1 MSRDIYTCELC
12 VEDINDNIRIIC
24 PHCNV
29 EICEPCFQYGLLL
42 ENQDPKCIYCKKL
55 LSLEFVLSNND
66 TKWLKNNFIEY
77 YSNLLFEKEK
87 NKLMDTV
94 PKYKLFLQIQDIK
107 NDFKIFKI
115 DNTNKKIIEKIKR
128 NIENNDDFELLYD
141 KLIDER
147 NKKKENFSI
156 IINELEKKLTIK
168 MKKDIEKKKSFIK
181 KCPNDKCKGFINI
194 EYQCELCDVEIC
206 KTCYEMIQEDHICNI
221 NNIECAELIKKDS
234 KPCPNCYVPIF
245 KISGCN
251 QMFCTNC
258 NCTFS
263 WETLEIDKGVVH
275 NPHYFDYIAKLRTL
289 DQNVV
294 LENIACGDIEQ
305 VYMTTFKYTHNT
317 WIHDI
322 YVINREIFSEIIPFI
337 ENKCKDNFEYY
348 RLQYL
353 KDNITEKSWKKKIMN
368 DVLFNNAIQNYI
380 EIMRLFVTLTS
391 DMLYSI
397 CYNIYEKN
405 KKMNIE
411 AKKKLK
417 YFINQEIY
425 ETQFRQI
432 KTYFLLNLD
441 KIYDIFG
448 IDLHSDNIMRII
460 FFLEKH
466 NFYYSNYYI
475 Y

>member
-128 NIENNDDFELLYD
+128 NIENNDDFELLND

-168 MKKDIEKKKSFIK
+168 MKKDIEKKKKF
-181 KCPNDKCKGFINI
+181 
-194 EYQCELCDVEIC
+194 
-206 KTCYEMIQEDHICNI
+206 H
-221 NNIECAELIKKDS
+221 
-234 KPCPNCYVPIF
+234 
-245 KISGCN
+245 
-251 QMFCTNC
+251 
-258 NCTFS
+258 
-263 WETLEIDKGVVH
+263 
-275 NPHYFDYIAKLRTL
+275 
-289 DQNVV
+289 
-294 LENIACGDIEQ
+294 
-305 VYMTTFKYTHNT
+305 
-317 WIHDI
+317 
-322 YVINREIFSEIIPFI
+322 
-337 ENKCKDNFEYY
+337 
-348 RLQYL
+348 
-353 KDNITEKSWKKKIMN
+353 
-368 DVLFNNAIQNYI
+368 
-380 EIMRLFVTLTS
+380 
-391 DMLYSI
+391 
-397 CYNIYEKN
+397 
-405 KKMNIE
+405 
-411 AKKKLK
+411 
-417 YFINQEIY
+417 
-425 ETQFRQI
+425 
-432 KTYFLLNLD
+432 
-441 KIYDIFG
+441 
-448 IDLHSDNIMRII
+448 
-460 FFLEKH
+460 
-466 NFYYSNYYI
+466 
-475 Y
+475 